1 MTVFSCASKENQM
14 MENESYKAESDSE
27 NHSMSLVGLRDQK
40 NWNWRKAWMWS
51 IMDVIEQIKLIFL
64 IN

>member
-40 NWNWRKAWMWS
+40 NWNWRKA
-51 IMDVIEQIKLIFL
+51 
-64 IN
+64 